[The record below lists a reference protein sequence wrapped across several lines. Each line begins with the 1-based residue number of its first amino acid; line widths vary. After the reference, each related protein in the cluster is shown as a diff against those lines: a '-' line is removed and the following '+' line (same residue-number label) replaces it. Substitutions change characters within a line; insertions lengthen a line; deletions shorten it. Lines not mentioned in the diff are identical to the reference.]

1 LLCASADGAI
11 LTILINCL
19 NGTAKIISENHIEN
33 KKILCMYYYSKLN
46 FHIIASSTDKIY
58 FTYISSTGR
67 LKIIKT
73 INMIAD
79 NVSTAELF
87 Q

>member
-1 LLCASADGAI
+1 
-11 LTILINCL
+11 
-19 NGTAKIISENHIEN
+19 
-33 KKILCMYYYSKLN
+33 MYYYSKLN

-58 FTYISSTGR
+58 FTYISKTGR

-79 NVSTAELF
+79 NVSTAEMF
-87 Q
+87 